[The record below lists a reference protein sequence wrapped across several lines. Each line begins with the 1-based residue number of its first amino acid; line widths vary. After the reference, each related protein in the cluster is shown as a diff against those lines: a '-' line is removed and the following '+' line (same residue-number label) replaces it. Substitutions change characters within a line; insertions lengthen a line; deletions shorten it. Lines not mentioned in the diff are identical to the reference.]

1 MGMQPPQMNGNG
13 WQEWVQQAEEWQQ
26 EVQWAV

>member
-1 MGMQPPQMNGNG
+1 MGMQPPQMSGIG
-13 WQEWVQQAEEWQQ
+13 WQEWVPQAEEWQP